1 MLLSKKGKKKRKKD
15 FKGVVEGDRIIV
27 EGVARTLLSSQGHHT
42 TLVMEMT
49 VSYLVWIE
57 SDQIQLDM
65 FGVH

>member
-27 EGVARTLLSSQGHHT
+27 GVARTLLSSQGHHT

-57 SDQIQLDM
+57 SDQIQLYL